1 MPVFCRAAD
10 RPMPQG
16 QDRED
21 QTVKIAV
28 TSQNFRTVTGHA
40 GRARRFLIYD
50 VGTDGNPVEVDRLDL
65 PKELAMHDFHGD
77 EAHPVDVVDV
87 VISESFG
94 DGFARRMGKRGIVA
108 VTTENTD
115 PVEAVKAYV
124 AAAKTPGVGAEP
136 GRGCSGGPGHGH
148 AHAHARHH
156 HRDGHGETRGSG
168 RRRGLVTAGSVEESE
183 KGETR
188 E

>member
-1 MPVFCRAAD
+1 M
-10 RPMPQG
+10 
-16 QDRED
+16 
-21 QTVKIAV
+21 KIAV

-50 VGTDGNPVEVDRLDL
+50 VGTDGQLVEVDRLDL

-77 EAHPVDVVDV
+77 GAHPLDVVDV

-94 DGFARRMGKRGIVA
+94 DGFARRMGKRSIVA

-124 AAAKTPGVGAEP
+124 AAARTPGGVGAEASC
-136 GRGCSGGPGHGH
+136 GCSGRPGHGH
-148 AHAHARHH
+148 GHVHAHAHHH
-156 HRDGHGETRGSG
+156 HRDGHGEARGSG
-168 RRRGLVTAGSVEESE
+168 RRRGLVTVGGEEHEGE
-183 KGETR
+183 KADE
-188 E
+188 